1 MKKTLILFIFA
12 ASLAGNANAEW
23 YSSGSSSESRI
34 TGISISKTGI
44 ARVWVSNSN
53 SECGASAFTI
63 DTNTSVGK
71 KMYATV
77 LMQKALAAKTRFQI
91 TERCKTHPGY
101 GSTTYAEIHMIYAN

>member
-1 MKKTLILFIFA
+1 VSYLIPSYLIP
-12 ASLAGNANAEW
+12 SLAGNANAEW
-23 YSSGSSSESRI
+23 YSSEGQIGTI
-34 TGISISKTGI
+34 TISKSGL
-44 ARVWVSNSN
+44 ARIWISGTNSSNPCVSKK
-53 SECGASAFTI
+53 GYTI